1 MLPIRFMVKYL
12 MLFPKHHSFAIRYG
26 GQKKKNLSVKLKL
39 LFLTIPLIACIV
51 VLMIFAAVKVR
62 QTEEELS
69 SVYYETLYKTSEL
82 LINADRDLYQADV
95 DVVEIYLAREYI
107 PDDQFKVMVAD
118 YEENVQ
124 QVYDRVNEADSI
136 AAKFPS
142 LYNEVLEGSSDT
154 FGSLMSQTKNALDTW
169 KGMVDLNSGGGEQF
183 EAISAQFS
191 NARDPLGDMGDIV
204 EQWAQKEHDVLRA
217 KNTRTIAVSAVIFI
231 TISVALL
238 VLAIYIMMLITKG
251 LNEAT
256 DKINLLADGNLNVD
270 FDESKVG
277 NDEVGTI
284 YKSAAKLAEKLG
296 SIIRQTKQMSG
307 NLKSSGSDLADS
319 SGQAT
324 AASGQVSD
332 AVNEV
337 SKGAVSQAES
347 VQTAATDTDGIGR
360 DIETITDNVGQL
372 DGYAQEMKLS
382 CDRTMEAMDQLI
394 SQSREVTESVHEIDK
409 TIQSTNESARGI
421 AKFSEAIMDIA
432 SQTNLLSLN
441 ASIEAARA
449 GEAGKGFAVV
459 ADEIRQL
466 ADQSR
471 KSADEIKAIV
481 ETLLAD
487 AEASVDVMKRLNE
500 NFDQQGQMLDS
511 TQQEIAG
518 MAANVGNVS
527 DSAVQ
532 ISDRVQTLNN
542 AKANLVEI
550 IQDLS
555 AISEENAASTEE
567 TNASMQELN
576 ATFSVINESALQ
588 LQQLA
593 DDLEDTI
600 SYFKD

>member
-1 MLPIRFMVKYL
+1 M
-12 MLFPKHHSFAIRYG
+12 
-26 GQKKKNLSVKLKL
+26 KNISVKLKL
-39 LFLTIPLIACIV
+39 LILTLPLIACIIILV
-51 VLMIFAAVKVR
+51 IFAGVEIR
-62 QTEEELS
+62 QTEEKVS
-69 SVYYETLYKTSEL
+69 HVYYDTLFKTSDL
-82 LINADRDLYQADV
+82 LTNADRDLYQADV
-95 DVVEIYLAREYI
+95 DVIKAYLAKEYI
-107 PDDQFKVMVAD
+107 PADQFTDMISD
-118 YEENVQ
+118 YEENIQ
-124 QVYDRVNEADSI
+124 QVYDRINEADSI
-136 AAKFPS
+136 AKEFPS
-142 LYNEVLEGSSDT
+142 LYNEVLEGTSDS
-154 FGSLMSQTKNALDTW
+154 FGSLLSKTRKELDAW
-169 KGMVDLNSGGGEQF
+169 KAMVNLNTASGEQF
-183 EAISAQFS
+183 EAVSAQFS
-191 NARDPLGDMGDIV
+191 AVREPLGELGDIT
-204 EQWAQKEHDVLRA
+204 EQWAQKEHEELE
-217 KNTRTIAVSAVIFI
+217 KENTRTIVTSAIVFAV
-231 TISVALL
+231 ISVALL
-238 VLAIYIMMLITKG
+238 ILAIYIMQLISKA

-256 DKINLLADGNLNVD
+256 EKINQLADGDLNVE

-277 NDEVGTI
+277 TDEVGTI
-284 YKSAAKLAEKLG
+284 YSSAAKLANKLG
-296 SIIRQTKQMSG
+296 SVIRQTKQMSG
-307 NLKSSGSDLADS
+307 NLKTSGSDLADS
-319 SGQAT
+319 SNQASQ
-324 AASGQVSD
+324 ASSQVTD
-332 AVNEV
+332 AVGEV

-372 DGYAQEMKLS
+372 DSYAQEMKLA

-421 AKFSEAIMDIA
+421 SKFSEAIMDIA

-487 AEASVDVMKRLNE
+487 AEASVDVMKKLND

-511 TQQEIAG
+511 TQQEVAG
-518 MAANVGNVS
+518 MATNVNNVS

-532 ISDRVQTLNN
+532 ISERVQTLNS

-555 AISEENAASTEE
+555 AISEENAASTEQ

-576 ATFSVINESALQ
+576 ATFSVISESAVQ
-588 LQQLA
+588 LQSLA
-593 DDLEDTI
+593 DELEDTI
-600 SYFKD
+600 SYFRD

>member
-1 MLPIRFMVKYL
+1 M
-12 MLFPKHHSFAIRYG
+12 
-26 GQKKKNLSVKLKL
+26 KNLSVKLKL
-39 LFLTIPLIACIV
+39 LILTLPLIACII
-51 VLMIFAAVKVR
+51 VLVIFAGVEIR
-62 QTEEELS
+62 QTEETVSE
-69 SVYYETLYKTSEL
+69 VYYNTLFKTSDL
-82 LINADRDLYQADV
+82 LISADRDLYQADV
-95 DVVEIYLAREYI
+95 DVVKIYLARDYI
-107 PDDQFKVMVAD
+107 SDDDFTKMLSD
-118 YEENVQ
+118 FEDNIQ
-124 QVYDRVNEADSI
+124 QVYDKIEEADAI
-136 AAKFPS
+136 AKGEPS
-142 LYNEVLEGSSDT
+142 LYNNVLAGTSDSFSSV
-154 FGSLMSQTKNALDTW
+154 MQKTKKELDAW
-169 KGMVDLNSGGGEQF
+169 KSMVDLQNADREHF
-183 EAISAQFS
+183 ETVSAQFTS
-191 NARDPLGDMGDIV
+191 AREPLGEMTDII
-204 EQWAQKEHDVLRA
+204 EQWATEEHAVVE
-217 KNTRTIAVSAVIFI
+217 KQNTSTIVVSASVFSV
-231 TISVALL
+231 ISVILL
-238 VLAIYIMMLITKG
+238 ILAIYIMQLITKALG
-251 LNEAT
+251 EAT
-256 DKINLLADGNLNVD
+256 EKINTLADGDLSVE

-277 NDEVGTI
+277 TDEVGTI
-284 YKSAAKLAEKLG
+284 YRSAAKLADKLG
-296 SIIRQTKQMSG
+296 SVIRQTKQMSG
-307 NLKSSGSDLADS
+307 NLKVSGSDLADS
-319 SGQAT
+319 SNQASQ
-324 AASGQVSD
+324 ASSQVTD
-332 AVNEV
+332 AVGEV

-372 DGYAQEMKLS
+372 DSYAQAMKKS

-421 AKFSEAIMDIA
+421 SKFSEAIMDIA

-487 AEASVDVMKRLNE
+487 AEASVDVMKKLND

-511 TQQEIAG
+511 TQQEVAD
-518 MAANVGNVS
+518 MASNVNNVS

-532 ISDRVQTLNN
+532 ISERVQTLNS

-555 AISEENAASTEE
+555 AISEENAASTEQ

-576 ATFSVINESALQ
+576 ATFSVISESAVQ

-593 DDLEDTI
+593 DELEDTI
-600 SYFKD
+600 SYFRD

>member
-1 MLPIRFMVKYL
+1 M
-12 MLFPKHHSFAIRYG
+12 
-26 GQKKKNLSVKLKL
+26 KNLSVKIKL
-39 LFLTIPLIACIV
+39 LILSVPLIACIIVLV
-51 VLMIFAAVKVR
+51 VFAG
-62 QTEEELS
+62 TEIKSTEDEVS
-69 SVYYETLYKTSEL
+69 GVYYDTLFKTSSL

-95 DVVEIYLAREYI
+95 AAVEVILSRDYLTDERYKQLQ
-107 PDDQFKVMVAD
+107 DDFD
-118 YEENVQ
+118 ENVQ
-124 QVYDRVNEADSI
+124 QVYDRIKQADDI
-136 AAKFPS
+136 TKEVPS
-142 LYNEVLEGSSDT
+142 LYNEALAGSGDS
-154 FGSLMSQTKNALDTW
+154 FSSLMRKTESALDTW
-169 KGMVDLNSGGGEQF
+169 KAMTDLKTVGGEDF
-183 EAISAQFS
+183 EAIEAQFQEV
-191 NARDPLGDMGDIV
+191 RGPLGDMGDIV
-204 EQWAQKEHDVLRA
+204 EQWAEEEHTLLKAQNSRL
-217 KNTRTIAVSAVIFI
+217 IAVSATVFI
-231 TISVALL
+231 IISIVLL
-238 VLAIYIMMLITKG
+238 ILAIYIMRLITAP
-251 LNEAT
+251 LAEAT
-256 DKINLLADGNLNVD
+256 EKINELADGELKIE
-270 FDESKVG
+270 FDENRVG

-284 YKSAAKLAEKLG
+284 YRSAARLAEKLG
-296 SIIRQTKQMSG
+296 SIISQTKQMSG
-307 NLKSSGSDLADS
+307 NLKASGSDLADS

-324 AASGQVSD
+324 AASGQVTE
-332 AVNEV
+332 AVGEV

-347 VQTAATDTDGIGR
+347 VQTAAADTDGIGR

-372 DGYAQEMKLS
+372 DGFAHEMKLS

-394 SQSREVTESVHEIDK
+394 VQSREVTESVHEIDK

-421 AKFSEAIMDIA
+421 SKFSEAIMDIA

-481 ETLLAD
+481 ETLLED
-487 AEASVDVMKRLNE
+487 AEASVDVMRRLNE
-500 NFDQQGQMLDS
+500 NFEQQGQMLDS
-511 TQQEIAG
+511 TQQEVAG
-518 MAANVGNVS
+518 MATNVQNVS

-532 ISDRVQTLNN
+532 ISERVQTLNT

-576 ATFSVINESALQ
+576 ATFSVINDSAGQ

-593 DDLEDTI
+593 DELEATI

>member
-1 MLPIRFMVKYL
+1 M
-12 MLFPKHHSFAIRYG
+12 
-26 GQKKKNLSVKLKL
+26 KNLSVKLKL
-39 LFLTIPLIACIV
+39 LILTVPLIICVA
-51 VLMIFAAVKVR
+51 VLIIFAAVNIR
-62 QTEEELS
+62 QTEEEMS
-69 SVYYETLYKTSEL
+69 AVYYETLYKTSEL
-82 LINADRDLYQADV
+82 LINADRDLYQADI
-95 DVVEIYLAREYI
+95 DVVEVYLAREYI
-107 PDDQFKVMVAD
+107 PDDQFKEMVSD

-124 QVYDRVNEADSI
+124 QVYDRINEADSI
-136 AAKFPS
+136 ASKVPS
-142 LYNEVLEGSSDT
+142 LYNESLEGSGDS
-154 FGSLMSQTKNALDTW
+154 FGSLMAQTKKAMDTW
-169 KGMVDLNSGGGEQF
+169 TAMVDLNTGGGEQF
-183 EAISAQFS
+183 EAVTAQFS
-191 NARDPLGDMGDIV
+191 NVRNPLGDMGDIV

-217 KNTRTIAVSAVIFI
+217 ENTRTIAVSAVIFI
-231 TISVALL
+231 VISLVLL
-238 VLAIYIMMLITKG
+238 ALAIYIMIIITKG

-256 DKINLLADGNLNVD
+256 EKINLLADGNLNVD
-270 FDESKVG
+270 FDEDKVG

-284 YKSAAKLAEKLG
+284 YKSAAKLADKLG

-307 NLKSSGSDLADS
+307 NLKTSGSDLADS
-319 SGQAT
+319 SGQAS

-382 CDRTMEAMDQLI
+382 CDRTMEAMEQLI

-481 ETLLAD
+481 ETLLSD

-511 TQQEIAG
+511 TQQEVAG
-518 MAANVGNVS
+518 MATNVSNVS
-527 DSAVQ
+527 DSALQ

-576 ATFSVINESALQ
+576 ATFSVINESAVQ

-593 DDLEDTI
+593 DELEDTI

>member
-1 MLPIRFMVKYL
+1 M
-12 MLFPKHHSFAIRYG
+12 
-26 GQKKKNLSVKLKL
+26 KNLSVKLKL
-39 LFLTIPLIACIV
+39 LILTVPLIACIL
-51 VLMIFAAVKVR
+51 VLMVFAASKVR
-62 QTEEELS
+62 QTEKELS
-69 SVYYETLYKTSEL
+69 DVYYETLYKTSEL
-82 LINADRDLYQADV
+82 LINADRDLYQANV
-95 DVVEIYLAREYI
+95 AVVEISLARDYI
-107 PDDQFKVMVAD
+107 PDDQFKALVAD

-136 AAKFPS
+136 ASKVPS
-142 LYNEVLEGSSDT
+142 LYNESLEGSGDS
-154 FGSLMSQTKNALDTW
+154 FGALMTETKKAMDTW
-169 KGMVDLNSGGGEQF
+169 TGMVDLNSIGGEQF
-183 EAISAQFS
+183 EAVNAQFS
-191 NARDPLGDMGDIV
+191 NVRNPLGDMGDIV

-217 KNTRTIAVSAVIFI
+217 QNTRTILISAIIFI
-231 TISVALL
+231 SISIALL
-238 VLAIYIMMLITKG
+238 ILAIYVMSVITKG
-251 LNEAT
+251 LREAT
-256 DKINLLADGNLNVD
+256 EKINLLADGNLNVD
-270 FDESKVG
+270 FDEDKVG
-277 NDEVGTI
+277 SDEVGII
-284 YKSAAKLAEKLG
+284 YKSTAKLAEKLG

-307 NLKSSGSDLADS
+307 NLKNSGSDLADS

-382 CDRTMEAMDQLI
+382 CDRTMEAMEQLI

-518 MAANVGNVS
+518 MAVNVGNVS

>member
-1 MLPIRFMVKYL
+1 M
-12 MLFPKHHSFAIRYG
+12 
-26 GQKKKNLSVKLKL
+26 KNISVKLKL
-39 LFLTIPLIACIV
+39 LILTVPLILCIIILV
-51 VLMIFAAVKVR
+51 IFAGSEIRSTSEKVS
-62 QTEEELS
+62 E
-69 SVYYETLYKTSEL
+69 VYYDTLFKTSNPL
-82 LINADRDLYQADV
+82 TNADRDLYQAYV
-95 DVVEIYLAREYI
+95 PVVEILLAREYI
-107 PDDQFKVMVAD
+107 TEDQLASLMAD
-118 YEENVQ
+118 YDENVA
-124 QVYDRVNEADSI
+124 QVEERIQAADEI
-136 AAKFPS
+136 ASKVPS
-142 LYNEVLEGSSDT
+142 LYNDVLAGSSDS
-154 FGSLMSQTKNALDTW
+154 FSSLLSRTKSELATW
-169 KGMVDLNSGGGEQF
+169 KSMVDLQNGGGEQF
-183 EAISAQFS
+183 EAVSAQFS
-191 NARDPLGDMGDIV
+191 NVREPLGELGDIV
-204 EQWAQKEHDVLRA
+204 EQWANEEHAVLE
-217 KNTRTIAVSAVIFI
+217 KDNTKTIVTSAIIFGVI
-231 TISVALL
+231 SLALL
-238 VLAIYIMMLITKG
+238 LLAIYIMLLITRG
-251 LNEAT
+251 LAEAT
-256 DKINLLADGNLNVD
+256 DKINQLADGDLKVE
-270 FDESKVG
+270 FDESCVG

-284 YKSAAKLAEKLG
+284 YRSAAKLAGKLG
-296 SIIRQTKQMSG
+296 SIISQTKQMSG
-307 NLKSSGSDLADS
+307 NLKTSGSDLADS
-319 SGQAT
+319 SNQASQ
-324 AASGQVSD
+324 ASSQVTD
-332 AVNEV
+332 AVGEV

-372 DGYAQEMKLS
+372 DSYAQEMKLA

-421 AKFSEAIMDIA
+421 SKFSEAIMDIA

-487 AEASVDVMKRLNE
+487 AEASVDVMKKLND

-511 TQQEIAG
+511 TQQEVAG
-518 MAANVGNVS
+518 MATNVNNVS

-532 ISDRVQTLNN
+532 ISERVQTLNS

-555 AISEENAASTEE
+555 AISEENAASTEQ

-576 ATFSVINESALQ
+576 ATFSVISESAVQ
-588 LQQLA
+588 LQSLA
-593 DDLEDTI
+593 DELEDTI